1 MKVFYRERLNG
12 EPHDGCSFSGSQ
24 FPDGHNYRS
33 WNHGNPDDDLWI
45 LPLAAGSSQAILALP
60 SFISQLWLMGNTE
73 LMQLKP
79 FQDPTNGQKGA
90 YKNDFIGLEFDPMI
104 PGDQKL
110 TGDFIIQH
118 MFGIPIDHSKWWDLA
133 AIVAILVSYRVL
145 FFVILKFKENALPL
159 FQTLYA
165 KRTLQQL
172 DKRPSFRKVPSIS
185 SKRHQPLHSLSS
197 QEGLNSPLQ

>member
-1 MKVFYRERLNG
+1 
-12 EPHDGCSFSGSQ
+12 
-24 FPDGHNYRS
+24 
-33 WNHGNPDDDLWI
+33 
-45 LPLAAGSSQAILALP
+45 
-60 SFISQLWLMGNTE
+60 
-73 LMQLKP
+73 MQ
-79 FQDPTNGQKGA
+79 GA
-90 YKNDFIGLEFDPMI
+90 YKNDFLGLEFDPMI
-104 PGDQKL
+104 PGDPKL
-110 TGDFIIQH
+110 RGDFIIQH